1 MKYTVLSIVAA
12 AVPMTMG
19 ALISSVAEQPQ
30 SATGLFDCFAPAS
43 AQPTASV
50 QCEGE
55 GDCQADTGSSVAPR
69 TDSGVRALV
78 RDFMAPQQVDSESN
92 HLVIYNTPVFE
103 MLYNFMG
110 LADEKVPESAVSI
123 ESAASP
129 ESATVELASA
139 SEEPT
144 HVNRFVEA
152 QTSTVALDSN
162 ENAQVE
168 DDAPVFDFNSW
179 GERVDN
185 AAHRLVSNVGNVVIN
200 FLSESEI
207 NRASPTLAPD
217 NEYADEEN
225 EGSSLFAEQSE
236 SSAIAGG
243 SFLWF

>member
-12 AVPMTMG
+12 AAPVTMG
-19 ALISSVAEQPQ
+19 ALISSAPEQTQ
-30 SATGLFDCFAPAS
+30 SQVGLFDYFAPAS
-43 AQPTASV
+43 SQPTVSA
-50 QCEGE
+50 QCEGDGE
-55 GDCQADTGSSVAPR
+55 CQADVGASAAPKSD
-69 TDSGVRALV
+69 TGVRALV
-78 RDFMAPQQVDSESN
+78 RDFMAPQQENAEPN
-92 HLVIYNTPVFE
+92 HVVIYNTPVFE

-110 LADEKVPESAVSI
+110 LEDE
-123 ESAASP
+123 AAP
-129 ESATVELASA
+129 ESATVEPASV

-152 QTSTVALDSN
+152 QSSSIGLDSN
-162 ENAQVE
+162 DHVQE
-168 DDAPVFDFNSW
+168 DEDAPVFDFNSW

-207 NRASPTLAPD
+207 SRATPTPAPE
-217 NEYADEEN
+217 NEDINEEN
-225 EGSSLFAEQSE
+225 EVGSSYAEQSE

>member
-1 MKYTVLSIVAA
+1 MKYTVLSIAVA
-12 AVPMTMG
+12 AVPVTMG
-19 ALISSVAEQPQ
+19 SLISSASEQPQ
-30 SATGLFDCFAPAS
+30 SQVGLLDYFAPAS
-43 AQPTASV
+43 SQPTVSA

-55 GDCQADTGSSVAPR
+55 GECQADAGASAAPR

-78 RDFMAPQQVDSESN
+78 RDFMAPQQDNSEPN
-92 HLVIYNTPVFE
+92 HVVIYNTPAFE

-110 LADEKVPESAVSI
+110 LEDEAAPESV
-123 ESAASP
+123 ASP

-152 QTSTVALDSN
+152 ESSPIGLDSN
-162 ENAQVE
+162 DHVQE
-168 DDAPVFDFNSW
+168 DEDAPVFDFNSW

-207 NRASPTLAPD
+207 NRATPTLAP
-217 NEYADEEN
+217 EN
-225 EGSSLFAEQSE
+225 DYVGEDSEGGSSYAEQSE